1 MKHCLALLLAS
12 AALTWAAPAPA
23 LDGARLRAQVAALA
37 ELTQPP
43 AVHAAEGFAAE
54 GTMKPLFFEGLP
66 YRGKPTRVFA
76 WLGLPAERNGK
87 VPGVVLVHG
96 GGGTAFKEW
105 VQKWNAQ
112 GFAAISIAVEGQ
124 TDERIAGA
132 PPGAQ
137 WRRHAAAGP
146 TRQGIYGDSAEPL
159 ADQWMYHAVADVV
172 LANSL
177 LRSLPEVDAAK
188 VGVCGIS
195 WGGIITSTVVGI
207 DSRFAFGIP
216 IYGCGALDRAP
227 NQYGRALSAL
237 ATYREVWEPLLR
249 LPRATLPLL
258 WLTGP
263 SDAHFPL
270 DVQQASYRAAAGP
283 RMVSVPFDMRH
294 SHPAGWNPPDGYAF
308 AKSVV
313 ETGRPWARELSQENR
328 DGTVRVTF
336 EVTRAIS
343 AATLVYKRAADW
355 EKSPAQLETASGR
368 VTATAPVPAGTTAYF
383 INLDAGGLTL
393 SSELQALATTT
404 PAAPPR
410 VTANFPGFSWNRV
423 PLNLHFGKR
432 TADLTDAEVDFVAR
446 HSTLIALEKS
456 HGVTPHGS
464 TEAGIAD
471 SARRITQRNPHAKV
485 LFYLNAFINWPGYD
499 AFKTYRPEWTL
510 RAASGEIVTHPS
522 GTPRPDPSNAEF
534 REWWSEVVAQAN
546 RSARLGGVFVDA
558 LPQALAPA
566 LAKQVGDA
574 KARAI
579 VSGLREMIALT
590 KRKLGPD
597 RLVLAN
603 GLRTTDFREILD
615 WEGIDG
621 VMIEHFGGFKT
632 DSPTDIKADLDSI
645 AIAAAKGKFVVIKGW
660 PGFNWLDKEMMQR
673 PYAELLQLARERI
686 TFPLA
691 CFLVA
696 AQPGSHFCYS
706 WGYTH
711 THGMLDAYAEFDRPL
726 GPPKAD
732 AKWDGLTATREF
744 ARASVWVNLATKQ
757 ARIDWR

>member
-1 MKHCLALLLAS
+1 MKHCLALLLGS
-12 AALTWAAPAPA
+12 VALTWAAPAPA
-23 LDGARLRAQVAALA
+23 LDGARLRAQVVALS

-43 AVHAAEGFAAE
+43 AVYAAESFAAE

-66 YRGKPTRVFA
+66 YRGKSTRVFA
-76 WLGLPAERNGK
+76 WVGLPKTSTGK
-87 VPGVVLVHG
+87 VPGVVLAHG

-105 VQKWNAQ
+105 VQKRNEQ

-124 TDERIAGA
+124 TDERIPGA

-137 WRRHAAAGP
+137 WKRHAAAGP
-146 TRQGIYGDSAEPL
+146 ARNGIYGDSAAPF

-177 LRSLPEVDAAK
+177 LRALPEVDAAR

-207 DSRFAFGIP
+207 DTRFAFGIP
-216 IYGCGALDRAP
+216 IYGCGALDRAAE
-227 NQYGRALSAL
+227 NYVRALRDNPL
-237 ATYREVWEPLLR
+237 YREVWEPILR
-249 LPRATLPLL
+249 LPRATMPLL

-263 SDAHFPL
+263 RDANFPL
-270 DVQQASYRAAAGP
+270 DAQQASYRAAPGP
-283 RMVSVPFDMRH
+283 RLISVPFDMKH
-294 SHPAGWNPPDGYAF
+294 SHPAGWNSPDSYAF

-313 ETGRPWARELSQENR
+313 ETGRPWARALSHENR
-328 DGTVRVTF
+328 DGTARVTF
-336 EVTRAIS
+336 EVARTVGS
-343 AATLVYKRAADW
+343 ATLVAKGGGDW
-355 EKSPAQLETASGR
+355 AQTPAKLDLTSGR
-368 VTATAPVPAGTTAYF
+368 AVASAPLPADTTAYYF
-383 INLDAGGLTL
+383 NLAVDGLTL
-393 SSELQALATTT
+393 SSELQTVDPSA
-404 PAAPPR
+404 PR
-410 VTANFPGFSWNRV
+410 VTAAFPGFTWDRV

-432 TADLTDAEVDFVAR
+432 AADLTDVEIDFVAR

-471 SARRITQRNPHAKV
+471 SARRITQRNPAAKV
-485 LFYLNAFINWPGYD
+485 LFYFNAFINWPGYD
-499 AFKTYRPEWTL
+499 AFRTYRPEWTL
-510 RAASGEIVTHPS
+510 RSATGEIVTHPS

-534 REWWSEVVAQAN
+534 REWWSEVVATAN
-546 RSARLGGVFVDA
+546 RSAPLGGVFVDA
-558 LPQALAPA
+558 LPQALTPA

-574 KARAI
+574 KARA
-579 VSGLREMIALT
+579 VVAGLREMMALT

-645 AIAAAKGKFVVIKGW
+645 ALAAAKGKFVVIKGW
-660 PGFNWLDKEMMQR
+660 PGFNWLDQDMMRR
-673 PYAELLQLARERI
+673 PYADLLKLARERL

-706 WGYTH
+706 WGYREE
-711 THGMLDAYAEFDRPL
+711 HGMLDAYPEFDRPL

-732 AKWDGLTATREF
+732 AKWQGLTATREF
-744 ARASVWVNLATKQ
+744 AHASVWVDLTTKK